1 MRRRAHATR
10 KALLSHC
17 EPRRS
22 ARLTGGKD
30 RRQFDEAYRPRF
42 AIRKR
47 TDAPARPQKGFRAYA
62 SPPCSRMA
70 THPQEVPAHRTPPH
84 NVGEKMAPTH
94 RHTTQEEPTGA
105 CRRTR
110 GHHCPLEPS
119 ARLRYPTRHTR
130 SAHDNTKN
138 EPQNGQGRNAPT
150 RRRCANNR
158 RLCAPERLVGPW
170 ARGVQGYENGR
181 FAFHPSAPLEP
192 PRMASPEEHAEP
204 RLKFPSTDFHS
215 RRKSQSSSRVLRNFT
230 LPFRG
235 QTVAMPRHKGS
246 SATCRLAFVRT
257 QASGEKGAHTSR
269 ALASQMPAK
278 DGATHRHRHK
288 NTF

>member
-1 MRRRAHATR
+1 M
-10 KALLSHC
+10 
-17 EPRRS
+17 
-22 ARLTGGKD
+22 
-30 RRQFDEAYRPRF
+30 
-42 AIRKR
+42 RKR

-70 THPQEVPAHRTPPH
+70 THPQEVPAHRTPPC

-94 RHTTQEEPTGA
+94 RHTTREEPTDA

-130 SAHDNTKN
+130 SAHNNTKN
-138 EPQNGQGRNAPT
+138 EPRNGQGRNAPT

-204 RLKFPSTDFHS
+204 RLKFPQHRLPLETQVSEF
-215 RRKSQSSSRVLRNFT
+215 QSSSAELHPPVPRPNRRYASPQRLVCDV
-230 LPFRG
+230 PPGFR
-235 QTVAMPRHKGS
+235 
-246 SATCRLAFVRT
+246 
-257 QASGEKGAHTSR
+257 AHTGFWRKGCPHVESAR
-269 ALASQMPAK
+269 ITDARERWGHTSTQTQKHILTTS
-278 DGATHRHRHK
+278 GAG
-288 NTF
+288 